1 VSEKILSTRTVATA
15 LDVSER
21 TIRNLCEL
29 GAISHYRVGRLYRI
43 KQSDLDSYLA
53 KRYVCDSSERTESAP
68 KAY

>member
-21 TIRNLCEL
+21 TVRNLCE
-29 GAISHYRVGRLYRI
+29 GGEISHYRVGKLYRI
-43 KQSDLDSYLA
+43 KQSDLDSYLV
-53 KRYVCDSSERTESAP
+53 KRYVRDSSERTESAP